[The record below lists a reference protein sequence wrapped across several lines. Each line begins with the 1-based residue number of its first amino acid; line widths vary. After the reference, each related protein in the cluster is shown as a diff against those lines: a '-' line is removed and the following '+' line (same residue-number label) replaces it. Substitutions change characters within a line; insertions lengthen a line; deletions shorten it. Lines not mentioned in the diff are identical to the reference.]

1 MSSIFT
7 RIIQGE
13 ISAYKIAE
21 TADFIAILDVFP
33 LVEGHVLVIPKKEVD
48 NIFDLDPDTLQR
60 LFLFTQTIA
69 KTIEASYD
77 CKKVGMAVIG
87 LEVPHAHIHLLPIND
102 AFDINFTKPKLQLTA
117 EQLTEIQEKLIKALK
132 ISL

>member
-13 ISAYKIAE
+13 TSAYKVAE
-21 TADFIAILDVFP
+21 TVDFIAILDVFP

-48 NIFDLDPDTLQR
+48 NIFDLDPDILQR

-69 KTIEASYD
+69 KTIEASYE

-117 EQLTEIQEKLIKALK
+117 EQLIEIQEKLIKALK

>member
-102 AFDINFTKPKLQLTA
+102 ACDINFTKPKLQLTA

>member
-21 TADFIAILDVFP
+21 TANFIAILDVFP